1 MSEKH
6 PENPEESFERRYQRI
21 MEAAGVKTDAELA
34 RILEIQPPSIT
45 GAKKRRSIP
54 MGWYEKISSTFG
66 TDLNWLLYGDNAAR
80 RAVTQSTV
88 ADVGGSVAKLFA
100 TTGGV
105 SSVVEPL
112 TAVARGAAVASGL
125 GMAVIPPLTA
135 AMINPIAAATTT
147 MFPFLGLPIL
157 GAALV
162 GASICAGKKKKEDAL
177 PEGESSVAEVGTEA
191 VEALDPGDPQM
202 QASQQDGENEGKAP
216 PPPVDV
222 DMIFIPM
229 VEAVLSAGSGSLETS
244 ADSERRYAFRSDFLH
259 RKGNPDA
266 MVLMRVSGDSMEPE
280 IKNGDVV
287 LLDQSKQRIMAG
299 RFYAVG
305 FEDAIYIKQIDML
318 PGKVVLRSLNTTYPP
333 VELDVREDLATQF
346 RVVGQVL
353 WVGREYH

>member
-1 MSEKH
+1 MVEKA
-6 PENPEESFERRYQRI
+6 NNFDVQFERI
-21 MEAAGVKTDAELA
+21 LKATGSSSDAELA
-34 RILEIQPPSIT
+34 RKLGISPPSVT
-45 GAKKRRSIP
+45 GAKQRRSIP
-54 MGWYEKISSTFG
+54 LT
-66 TDLNWLLYGDNAAR
+66 WLK
-80 RAVTQSTV
+80 T
-88 ADVGGSVAKLFA
+88 
-100 TTGGV
+100 
-105 SSVVEPL
+105 
-112 TAVARGAAVASGL
+112 
-125 GMAVIPPLTA
+125 
-135 AMINPIAAATTT
+135 
-147 MFPFLGLPIL
+147 
-157 GAALV
+157 
-162 GASICAGKKKKEDAL
+162 
-177 PEGESSVAEVGTEA
+177 VAEVYGASLDWLMTGKGKPQPLM
-191 VEALDPGDPQM
+191 ALAKAMERRAAEISEEMPG
-202 QASQQDGENEGKAP
+202 QADYVRSRLRQEGFPDWKVVTKPSSVPCSLEDELPRIEKAP
-216 PPPVDV
+216 QPDV
-222 DMIFIPM
+222 DMIFVPL
-229 VEAVLSAGSGSLETS
+229 VEACLSAGSGSLETS

>member
-21 MEAAGVKTDAELA
+21 MEASGVKTDAELA

-66 TDLNWLLYGDNAAR
+66 TDLNWLLYGDSAVR
-80 RAVTQSTV
+80 RTTAQSAV
-88 ADVGGSVAKLFA
+88 ADVGGSVAKLA
-100 TTGGV
+100 ALAGGMT
-105 SSVVEPL
+105 SAIEPL

-125 GMAVIPPLTA
+125 GMAAIPLTA

-147 MFPFLGLPIL
+147 MWPFLGL
-157 GAALV
+157 GAALAGV
-162 GASICAGKKKKEDAL
+162 GFCAGGKKKEDAL
-177 PEGESSVAEVGTEA
+177 PEGESSVAEADAEA

-202 QASQQDGENEGKAP
+202 QASQQDGENEGKDP

>member
-1 MSEKH
+1 MVEKA
-6 PENPEESFERRYQRI
+6 NNFDVQFERI
-21 MEAAGVKTDAELA
+21 LKATGSSSDAELA
-34 RILEIQPPSIT
+34 RKLGISPPSVT
-45 GAKKRRSIP
+45 GAKQRRSIP
-54 MGWYEKISSTFG
+54 LT
-66 TDLNWLLYGDNAAR
+66 WLK
-80 RAVTQSTV
+80 TV
-88 ADVGGSVAKLFA
+88 AEVYGASLDWLMTGKGKPRPLIALAKAMEHRAAEISEEMPGQADYVRSRLRQEGFPDWKVV
-100 TTGGV
+100 TKP
-105 SSVVEPL
+105 SSVPCSL
-112 TAVARGAAVASGL
+112 
-125 GMAVIPPLTA
+125 
-135 AMINPIAAATTT
+135 
-147 MFPFLGLPIL
+147 
-157 GAALV
+157 
-162 GASICAGKKKKEDAL
+162 EDAL
-177 PEGESSVAEVGTEA
+177 PRIE
-191 VEALDPGDPQM
+191 
-202 QASQQDGENEGKAP
+202 KAP
-216 PPPVDV
+216 QPDV
-222 DMIFIPM
+222 DMIFVPL
-229 VEAVLSAGSGSLETS
+229 VEACLSAGSGSLETS

>member
-1 MSEKH
+1 MVEKA
-6 PENPEESFERRYQRI
+6 NNFDVQFGRI
-21 MEAAGVKTDAELA
+21 LKATGSSSDAELA
-34 RILEIQPPSIT
+34 RKLGISPPSVT
-45 GAKKRRSIP
+45 GAKQRRSIP
-54 MGWYEKISSTFG
+54 LT
-66 TDLNWLLYGDNAAR
+66 WLK
-80 RAVTQSTV
+80 T
-88 ADVGGSVAKLFA
+88 
-100 TTGGV
+100 
-105 SSVVEPL
+105 
-112 TAVARGAAVASGL
+112 
-125 GMAVIPPLTA
+125 
-135 AMINPIAAATTT
+135 
-147 MFPFLGLPIL
+147 
-157 GAALV
+157 
-162 GASICAGKKKKEDAL
+162 
-177 PEGESSVAEVGTEA
+177 VAEVYGASLDWLMTGKGKPQPLM
-191 VEALDPGDPQM
+191 ALDKAMERRAAEISEEMPG
-202 QASQQDGENEGKAP
+202 QADYLRSRLRQEGFPDWKVVTKPSSVPCSFEDELPRIEKAP
-216 PPPVDV
+216 QPDV
-222 DMIFIPM
+222 DMIFVPL
-229 VEAVLSAGSGSLETS
+229 VEACLSAGSGSLETS